1 MISLP
6 EIPEQTPGTPNYPV
20 IPETIVV
27 HLGRPG
33 QAARNIEVPFGEYI
47 KNVASSEIYP
57 TWPEEAL
64 RANILA
70 QISFALN
77 RIYTEWYPSRGYDF
91 DITSSTQYDQAFVEG
106 RDVFENISVLV
117 DEIFNDYIRREG
129 RINPLFAQFCSG
141 TTVTCE
147 GLSQWGSVELA
158 NRGLTAEEILRYYY
172 GDDIELVEDAP
183 VAEIPDSYPGRPLEV
198 GQDSGNDVYTIQLS
212 LNRIRQNFPAIPRI
226 PNEDGVFDLETEAAV
241 KVFQSVFNLPVTG
254 IVDKATWYRIK
265 EIYTSVKKLSDLTG
279 EGISPE
285 EVTPLY
291 PNRLTIGDAGIS
303 AATVQYYLNVISYFN
318 DQIPEVPIDGIYS
331 ADTAASVAAF
341 QQQYG
346 LEPTGI
352 TDGPTWYKMQE
363 IYRGILSIVDSQH
376 ANQKPAIYPGY
387 ILVQGMRGNDVE
399 NLQRYLTTISSQQP
413 AIPLTEVTGYFG
425 PRTKAAVEAF
435 QEIYGIPVNGRVGA
449 LTWNTITYVYR
460 MLTGESG

>member
-1 MISLP
+1 M
-6 EIPEQTPGTPNYPV
+6 
-20 IPETIVV
+20 
-27 HLGRPG
+27 
-33 QAARNIEVPFGEYI
+33 
-47 KNVASSEIYP
+47 
-57 TWPEEAL
+57 
-64 RANILA
+64 
-70 QISFALN
+70 
-77 RIYTEWYPSRGYDF
+77 
-91 DITSSTQYDQAFVEG
+91 
-106 RDVFENISVLV
+106 
-117 DEIFNDYIRREG
+117 
-129 RINPLFAQFCSG
+129 
-141 TTVTCE
+141 
-147 GLSQWGSVELA
+147 
-158 NRGLTAEEILRYYY
+158 
-172 GDDIELVEDAP
+172 
-183 VAEIPDSYPGRPLEV
+183 
-198 GQDSGNDVYTIQLS
+198 
-212 LNRIRQNFPAIPRI
+212 
-226 PNEDGVFDLETEAAV
+226 
-241 KVFQSVFNLPVTG
+241 
-254 IVDKATWYRIK
+254 
-265 EIYTSVKKLSDLTG
+265 
-279 EGISPE
+279 
-285 EVTPLY
+285 
-291 PNRLTIGDAGIS
+291 
-303 AATVQYYLNVISYFN
+303 QYYLNVISYFN